1 MSSHITHLQVNGG
14 QALFFSFLLDSISH
28 NPEGNHRTDL
38 ASDIIIITIS
48 SITESEKMLKAAR
61 RAVKELQ
68 MRILLHRER
77 EREMKI
83 RTRDKEIERM

>member
-1 MSSHITHLQVNGG
+1 MMSSHITHLQVNGG

-38 ASDIIIITIS
+38 ASDIIIIITIS
-48 SITESEKMLKAAR
+48 SITESEKMLKAER

-77 EREMKI
+77 ERDE
-83 RTRDKEIERM
+83 DQDER